1 MRALLRFGRFWY
13 DFIVGEEW
21 VIAVVAVLAVGAT
34 AFATRLGW
42 STWPLLPL
50 AVVGTLALSACAWC
64 AAPRRPETARAAGP
78 RSLIESARSRW
89 RWLACR
95 RLLMG

>member
-1 MRALLRFGRFWY
+1 MKALLRFGRFWY

-42 STWPLLPL
+42 NAWPLLPL
-50 AVVGTLALSACAWC
+50 AVVGTLALSAWRVV
-64 AAPRRPETARAAGP
+64 RRTPPA
-78 RSLIESARSRW
+78 S
-89 RWLACR
+89 
-95 RLLMG
+95 

>member
-1 MRALLRFGRFWY
+1 MKALLRFGRFWY

-42 STWPLLPL
+42 NAWPLLPL
-50 AVVGTLALSACAWC
+50 AAVSTVALSAWRVV
-64 AAPRRPETARAAGP
+64 RRPPA
-78 RSLIESARSRW
+78 S
-89 RWLACR
+89 
-95 RLLMG
+95 